1 MGTKMVAVIA
11 TNSQLDF
18 EHFERSQV
26 FVRRAPSIRAQGEN
40 THLLDSSEPLIVA
53 GSIRASGWGPA
64 PSGGGGKPVAQ
75 RANTLEQL

>member
-1 MGTKMVAVIA
+1 MVAMIA

-53 GSIRASGWGPA
+53 GSILSPLFRKNKIFMLSF
-64 PSGGGGKPVAQ
+64 S
-75 RANTLEQL
+75 N